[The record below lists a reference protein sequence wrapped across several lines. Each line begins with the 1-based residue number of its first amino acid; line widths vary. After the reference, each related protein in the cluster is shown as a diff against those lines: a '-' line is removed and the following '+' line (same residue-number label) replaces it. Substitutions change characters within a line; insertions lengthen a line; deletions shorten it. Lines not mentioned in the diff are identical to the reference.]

1 MKKGSGTTPMT
12 EAEREATRRRLRIW
26 QEAQPALE
34 AQHWR
39 ELMALTDE
47 QALKLTQA
55 VLRRQACPARFA
67 TRQGWWSNK
76 SCSDAA
82 AADEPRSNP

>member
-1 MKKGSGTTPMT
+1 MKNGFGTTPMT

-34 AQHWR
+34 AQHWQ

-55 VLRRQACPARFA
+55 VLRRQ
-67 TRQGWWSNK
+67 GV
-76 SCSDAA
+76 
-82 AADEPRSNP
+82 PREVRDSSGLVEQQELFRRSRGR